1 MITFQPP
8 SNRFQPPLR
17 WPVYPCC
24 HTPPIPPLT
33 LPPYPPLGWKVQPGG
48 WKPPV
53 GTFQRVKEKEKDLY
67 ADYLRA
73 ARSGATSARVWALR
87 DLLLLLPLSSTL
99 CQILGLVAWCE
110 ILGLVTRCEILGLVT
125 RCEILGLMAW
135 CEILGLVTWCE
146 VLGLVTWRQSRVT
159 FAFVCALYGRWE
171 CKECGSNGDRYDTF
185 HRQLLL
191 VIRTS
196 KRQELPHAYEFIGIF
211 LVENVQCMA
220 SKARLPATTYQHIAL
235 ADALVAQSQG
245 MCARLKVIEGG
256 VKK

>member
-8 SNRFQPPLR
+8 SNRRFAGLS
-17 WPVYPCC
+17 
-24 HTPPIPPLT
+24 TPAVT

-99 CQILGLVAWCE
+99 CQILGLVAW
-110 ILGLVTRCEILGLVT
+110 CEILGLVT

-245 MCARLKVIEGG
+245 MRARLKVIEGG

>member
-1 MITFQPP
+1 LEAAGW
-8 SNRFQPPLR
+8 N
-17 WPVYPCC
+17 
-24 HTPPIPPLT
+24 
-33 LPPYPPLGWKVQPGG
+33 LPTRKG
-48 WKPPV
+48 
-53 GTFQRVKEKEKDLY
+53 KEKDLY

-110 ILGLVTRCEILGLVT
+110 ILGLVAWCEILGFV
-125 RCEILGLMAW
+125 AW
-135 CEILGLVTWCE
+135 CEILGLVAWCEILGFVTWCE
-146 VLGLVTWRQSRVT
+146 ILGLVTWRQSRVT

-196 KRQELPHAYEFIGIF
+196 KRQELPHAYEFVGIF

-220 SKARLPATTYQHIAL
+220 SKVRLPATTYQHIAL
-235 ADALVAQSQG
+235 AMRWSRNHRA
-245 MCARLKVIEGG
+245 CARG
-256 VKK
+256 

>member
-1 MITFQPP
+1 LEAAGW
-8 SNRFQPPLR
+8 N
-17 WPVYPCC
+17 
-24 HTPPIPPLT
+24 
-33 LPPYPPLGWKVQPGG
+33 LPTRKG
-48 WKPPV
+48 
-53 GTFQRVKEKEKDLY
+53 KEKDLY

-110 ILGLVTRCEILGLVT
+110 ILGF
-125 RCEILGLMAW
+125 
-135 CEILGLVTWCE
+135 VTWCE
-146 VLGLVTWRQSRVT
+146 ILGLVTWRQSRVT

-191 VIRTS
+191 AIRTS
-196 KRQELPHAYEFIGIF
+196 KRQELPHAYEFVGIF

-220 SKARLPATTYQHIAL
+220 SKVRLPATTYQHIAL
-235 ADALVAQSQG
+235 AMRWSRNHRA
-245 MCARLKVIEGG
+245 CARG
-256 VKK
+256 